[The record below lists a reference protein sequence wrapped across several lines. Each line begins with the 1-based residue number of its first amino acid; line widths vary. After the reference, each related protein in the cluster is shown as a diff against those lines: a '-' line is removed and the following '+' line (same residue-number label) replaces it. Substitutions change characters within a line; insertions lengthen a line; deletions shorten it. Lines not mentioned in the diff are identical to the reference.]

1 MTGKKITAAILCLI
15 LAAAM
20 FLSACSGSGGTADAS
35 SAAPIVPADSTTPG
49 AVPPPA
55 QPLPSKSLAE
65 HGMDLIALISDMVT
79 DNVYV
84 SVYMGSSP
92 AVSEE
97 IAKLAEGDYS
107 TPQAVYKVTVPNLAA
122 YLDAAIASSGGGASL
137 SDPLKEYMQGR
148 MILTVS
154 SMVNNAYGSV
164 AIAAASICTAAKTFV
179 SYELTEN
186 TIFVYVFENAHPVLI
201 TFFQGDDSTVSATAI
216 PLFAEL
222 PGSASA
228 DDVKALFSNKGFE
241 IVVEQ
246 VEFTP

>member
-1 MTGKKITAAILCLI
+1 
-15 LAAAM
+15 
-20 FLSACSGSGGTADAS
+20 
-35 SAAPIVPADSTTPG
+35 
-49 AVPPPA
+49 
-55 QPLPSKSLAE
+55 
-65 HGMDLIALISDMVT
+65 MDLIALIQDMVT

-84 SVYMGSSP
+84 SVYMGSAP

-97 IAKLAEGDYS
+97 IAKLAEGNYS
-107 TPQAVYKVTVPNLAA
+107 TPQAIYKITVSNLTA
-122 YLDAAIASSGGGASL
+122 YLDAAIAASGGGAFL

-154 SMVNNAYGSV
+154 SMVNNVYGSA

-186 TIFVYVFENAHPVLI
+186 MIFVYVFENAHPVLV

-228 DDVKALFSNKGFE
+228 DDVKALFANKGFE
-241 IVVEQ
+241 IVVEE
-246 VEFTP
+246 VEFTK

>member
-1 MTGKKITAAILCLI
+1 MTGKKITAALLCLI

-20 FLSACSGSGGTADAS
+20 FLSACSGSGGAADAS

-65 HGMDLIALISDMVT
+65 HGMDLIELISDMVT

-107 TPQAVYKVTVPNLAA
+107 APAGCV
-122 YLDAAIASSGGGASL
+122 
-137 SDPLKEYMQGR
+137 
-148 MILTVS
+148 
-154 SMVNNAYGSV
+154 
-164 AIAAASICTAAKTFV
+164 
-179 SYELTEN
+179 
-186 TIFVYVFENAHPVLI
+186 
-201 TFFQGDDSTVSATAI
+201 
-216 PLFAEL
+216 
-222 PGSASA
+222 
-228 DDVKALFSNKGFE
+228 
-241 IVVEQ
+241 
-246 VEFTP
+246 